1 MVADCVDGFRIYSEL
16 ARTNGV
22 NIGVIMLDWPWGVMK
37 GAGNEWDIHFS
48 DEKINELFSAISN
61 TAPNALVVIFD
72 DVHKIGHIQDLA
84 MNIFQTVIPMTWYK
98 PNTPQCAFSKVT
110 YCANTFLYCS
120 MNPLTWVSMNDTSLK
135 EIIPQENSIVCSNF
149 VCCPGVTSKAK
160 NDDGDIINETEK
172 PIELLRGI
180 LYNHC
185 RGSDVVVDLCSGSG
199 SATIAAASLRKTCWS
214 VDNRADQVEAAR
226 QRLRKYDLSTV
237 YRHPQDI
244 FFIEKMLEKK
254 AKPKSSTG
262 KRKKSET
269 PAKATP
275 AKKMKKNRSSS
286 TSPER
291 FKKKTKRTRRTS
303 KNAVASSQPIPR
315 LNIEPS
321 ASTVDDIAF
330 PDISTPATVV
340 SSTAVELGLKP

>member
-1 MVADCVDGFRIYSEL
+1 
-16 ARTNGV
+16 
-22 NIGVIMLDWPWGVMK
+22 
-37 GAGNEWDIHFS
+37 
-48 DEKINELFSAISN
+48 
-61 TAPNALVVIFD
+61 
-72 DVHKIGHIQDLA
+72 
-84 MNIFQTVIPMTWYK
+84 
-98 PNTPQCAFSKVT
+98 
-110 YCANTFLYCS
+110 
-120 MNPLTWVSMNDTSLK
+120 MNDTSLK

-160 NDDGDIINETEK
+160 NDVGDIINETEK

-199 SATIAAASLRKTCWS
+199 STTIAAASLRKTCWS

-226 QRLRKYDLSTV
+226 QRLRKYELSTV

-244 FFIEKMLEKK
+244 FFIEKMFEKK

-303 KNAVASSQPIPR
+303 KNAVAGSQPIPR

-340 SSTAVELGLKP
+340 SSTAVETIRPTPVSTQSTVLADSDSDSVELLLDDEQDINQNSLNPIHLNAINAAENAELTQYGVTNLQESEDDEEEISETMKEFVEDDNQPIDD